1 MATATEEHTNF
12 ANGSDP
18 PKRPTR
24 AAALPADERRAAI
37 VRATIPLVLEHGTAV
52 STRMIALAA
61 GIAEG
66 TIFRV
71 FADKDSLIDAVV
83 DAVFDPAPT
92 EAALAEI
99 DMSLP
104 FEERLAIGV
113 QVVQRRLTDIWRVT
127 SAIGGQRGEKRP
139 HNTWDLAG
147 LAALFEPER
156 ARLAY
161 DPMDAGRML
170 RGITLAMSH
179 PALVN
184 DAPMSPQA
192 IVSLLLDG
200 IRSR

>member
-1 MATATEEHTNF
+1 MVTAIAAEPVTASADER
-12 ANGSDP
+12 
-18 PKRPTR
+18 PKRASR

-37 VRATIPLVLEHGTAV
+37 IEATIPLVLEQGTAV
-52 STRMIALAA
+52 TTRSIAIAA

-71 FADKDSLIDAVV
+71 FADKDSLIEAVV

-92 EAALAEI
+92 EAALAEV

-104 FEERLAIGV
+104 FEERLAAGV
-113 QVVQRRLTDIWRVT
+113 QIVQRRLTDIWRVT
-127 SAIGGQRGEKRP
+127 SAIGGHREGKRP
-139 HNTWDLAG
+139 HSTWDLAG

-156 ARLAY
+156 DRLAF

-184 DAPMSPQA
+184 DSPMSPRA